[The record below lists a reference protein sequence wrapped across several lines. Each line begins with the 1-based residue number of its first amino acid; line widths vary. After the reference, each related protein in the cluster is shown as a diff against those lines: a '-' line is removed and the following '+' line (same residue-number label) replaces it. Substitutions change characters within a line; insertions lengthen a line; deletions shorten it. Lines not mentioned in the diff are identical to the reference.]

1 MRVAEIHAVTREFA
15 DAASAK
21 TPDAEVAVRIE
32 LNASDQDPNSADHLN
47 ISLRVSSEDN
57 YRPSI
62 AHILQA
68 LGRVA
73 TRHGLT
79 QRTLLTRDGI
89 LFSYSRSDYVT
100 HYVHIRTSVAE
111 SSHQLSPDNPAGSA
125 RLAIILDDVGT
136 DRAVADVIFA
146 LPYPLTLSVLP
157 NRPHSVDIAEE
168 AHRRGYQVMLH
179 LPMQSVG
186 NGKAEPQELR
196 RGMGANEL
204 AALVD
209 EFLRAVPEVTGVNNH
224 QGSESTADAA
234 LMKALMPVLRER
246 RLFYIDSRTTKET
259 VAYEAARE
267 AGVRCASRN
276 VPFLDDV
283 PGTSAVRKQL
293 ELALHGAKETGEAVA
308 IGHPHAT
315 TLAALKEVLPQAKAL
330 GVQLV
335 FASDLVH

>member
-1 MRVAEIHAVTREFA
+1 MRAAEIHIVTHEFA
-15 DAASAK
+15 EAASVK
-21 TPDAEVAVRIE
+21 TPDAEVDVRID
-32 LNASDQDPNSADHLN
+32 LNASDQDPKSTDHLN
-47 ISLRVSSEDN
+47 IILRVWAEDN

-62 AHILQA
+62 THMLQA

-73 TRHGLT
+73 TSHGLT
-79 QRTLLTRDGI
+79 QRTLLTREGI

-100 HYVHIRTSVAE
+100 HFVHIHPSVAE
-111 SSHQLSPDNPAGSA
+111 SSHELSPTNPAGSA

-136 DRAVADVIFA
+136 DRAAADVIFA

-179 LPMQSVG
+179 LPMHAVG
-186 NGKAEPQELR
+186 AARAEPQELR
-196 RGMGANEL
+196 HGMRANDV
-204 AALVD
+204 ATLVD
-209 EFLRAVPEVTGVNNH
+209 EFLRAVPDVTGVNNH
-224 QGSESTADAA
+224 QGSQSTADAA
-234 LMKALMPVLRER
+234 LMDALMLVLRER
-246 RLFYIDSRTTKET
+246 KLFYIDSRTTKET

-283 PGTSAVRKQL
+283 PETSAIRKQL
-293 ELALHGAKETGEAVA
+293 ELALHGAKEKGEVVA

-315 TLAALKEVLPQAKAL
+315 TLAALKEVLPQAKTL

>member
-1 MRVAEIHAVTREFA
+1 MRAAEIHAVTHEFA
-15 DAASAK
+15 EAASAK
-21 TPDAEVAVRIE
+21 TPDAEVDIRID
-32 LNASDQDPNSADHLN
+32 LNASDQDPKSADHLN

-73 TRHGLT
+73 TRHGLS
-79 QRTLLTRDGI
+79 QRTLLTREGI

-100 HYVHIRTSVAE
+100 HFVHIHPSVAE
-111 SSHQLSPDNPAGSA
+111 SSHELSPDNPAASA

-168 AHRRGYQVMLH
+168 AHQRGYQVMLH

-196 RGMGANEL
+196 RGMGANDV
-204 AALVD
+204 ATLVD

-234 LMKALMPVLRER
+234 LMKALMPVLRQR

-293 ELALHGAKETGEAVA
+293 ELALHGAKEKGEAVA
-308 IGHPHAT
+308 IGHPHPT
-315 TLAALKEVLPQAKAL
+315 TLAALKEVLPQAKAQ